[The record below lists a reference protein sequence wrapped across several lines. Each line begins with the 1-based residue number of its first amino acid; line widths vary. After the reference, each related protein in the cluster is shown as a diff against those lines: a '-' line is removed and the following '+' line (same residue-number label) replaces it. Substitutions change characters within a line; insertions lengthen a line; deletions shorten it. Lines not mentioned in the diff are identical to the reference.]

1 MSRLDAKLA
10 SRYLR
15 SRRSSQL
22 VSLITLIAI
31 GGVTV
36 GVGALIVV
44 TGVMNGLVNDLR
56 AKILVATPH
65 LRVGTY
71 GKGIRLDNWEFA
83 RDEVLKHPD
92 VLAAAPFVLTQGMI
106 TAGADYTEGAY
117 VVGIDPDTGSMAIT
131 DLPRRFIEA
140 DLSFETTRDDVQ
152 GAIVLGRRLGE
163 RLVAYKGDTVVVMSP
178 MGAKFSASTGTLV
191 PRFWTF
197 EVTGHF
203 ETGMYEYDNSYAVMS
218 LATAQQFAQ
227 LGDAVSMLEVRLKDG
242 WDAIRV
248 GREIEEQMGYPYR
261 TVDWQSQNAGLFSA
275 LKLEKLAMGLVL
287 LLIVIV
293 AAFNIVSTLI
303 MVVSDKTREIGILRA
318 MGMPAGTIC
327 RAFIL
332 QGVVIGVVGTTLGTI
347 LGLVLARHV
356 DQRKLIDI
364 DPSVYFIDHLPV
376 QVDPLDMLIIVVAS
390 LLVATL
396 ATIYPAARAA
406 SLNPVDAIR
415 HE

>member
-1 MSRLDAKLA
+1 MSRLDVKIA

-15 SRRSSQL
+15 SRRSSKL

-36 GVGALIVV
+36 GVAALIVV
-44 TGVMNGLVNDLR
+44 TGVMNGLVNDLQE
-56 AKILVATPH
+56 KILVATPH
-65 LRVGTY
+65 LRIGTY

-92 VLAAAPFVLTQGMI
+92 VLAVAPFVLTQGLLS
-106 TAGADYTEGAY
+106 AGADYHEGAY

-140 DLSFETTRDDVQ
+140 DLSFETTRDDVD

-163 RLVAYKGDTVVVMSP
+163 RFVAYKGDTVTVLSP
-178 MGAKFSASTGTLV
+178 SGLKFSRSTGVLH
-191 PRFWTF
+191 PRVWVF

-203 ETGMYEYDNSYAVMS
+203 ETGMYEYDNSYAVTS
-218 LATAQQFAQ
+218 LAKAQEFAQ
-227 LGDAVSMLEVRLKDG
+227 LGDAVSMLEVKLRDG

-261 TVDWQSQNAGLFSA
+261 AVDWQSQNAGMFSA
-275 LKLEKLAMGLVL
+275 LKLEKLAMGTVL

-303 MVVSDKTREIGILRA
+303 MVVRDKTREIGILRA
-318 MGMPAGTIC
+318 MGLPAATIR
-327 RAFIL
+327 RAFIF
-332 QGVVIGVVGTTLGTI
+332 QGVVIGVVGTALGTV
-347 LGLVLARHV
+347 LGLVLARCV
-356 DQRKLIDI
+356 DQQKLIDI
-364 DPSVYFIDHLPV
+364 DPTVYFIDHLPV
-376 QVDPLDMLIIVVAS
+376 QVDPLDLLIIIVAS
-390 LLVATL
+390 MIVATL

-406 SLNPVDAIR
+406 SLHPVDAIR
-415 HE
+415 YE

>member
-1 MSRLDAKLA
+1 MSRLDVKIA
-10 SRYLR
+10 SRYLH
-15 SRRSSQL
+15 SRRSSKL

-44 TGVMNGLVNDLR
+44 TGVMNGLVNDLQE
-56 AKILVATPH
+56 KILVATPH

-106 TAGADYTEGAY
+106 GAGADYYEGAY
-117 VVGIDPDTGSMAIT
+117 IVGIDPDTGSMAIT

-140 DLSFETTRDDVQ
+140 DLSFETTRDDVD

-163 RLVAYKGDTVVVMSP
+163 RFVAYKGDTVTVLSP
-178 MGAKFSASTGTLV
+178 SGLKFSRSTGVLH
-191 PRFWTF
+191 PRVWVF

-218 LATAQQFAQ
+218 LATAQEFAQ
-227 LGDAVSMLEVRLKDG
+227 LGDAVSMLEVKLKDG

-248 GREIEEQMGYPYR
+248 GREIEEQLGYPYR

-275 LKLEKLAMGLVL
+275 LKLEKLAMGTVL

-303 MVVSDKTREIGILRA
+303 MVVRDKTREIGILRA
-318 MGMPAGTIC
+318 MGMSAGTIR

-347 LGLVLARHV
+347 LGLVLARYV

-376 QVDPLDMLIIVVAS
+376 QVDPLDLLIIIVAS
-390 LLVATL
+390 LVVATL
-396 ATIYPAARAA
+396 ATIYPAGRAA